1 MMCMKIFT
9 IRSNTFTRLTHTGVQ
24 SKIYD
29 VALNMV
35 GERLLQRERSRSD
48 TKNTMSRIRVFH
60 TQKSQEEGC
69 RLKRAKKGHRA
80 EKKRQNGKKWKKM
93 EKMVIGQ

>member
-1 MMCMKIFT
+1 MYWRVVAGCFQNKSKYEERGDRNADEGCLENFQITMMCMKIFT

-35 GERLLQRERSRSD
+35 GERLLKREISERY
-48 TKNTMSRIRVFH
+48 
-60 TQKSQEEGC
+60 
-69 RLKRAKKGHRA
+69 KKHN
-80 EKKRQNGKKWKKM
+80 EQD
-93 EKMVIGQ
+93 